1 MIKKMG
7 EFFQGRIVIAA
18 VGRALAPFI
27 NECIREGIVFYKMQK
42 SQNSLRA
49 QIKIKDFFRLRRPAR
64 ITRTRIR
71 IVAKYGW
78 PFIAARWWRRKTLLG
93 GIAAVAIILIILSQM
108 TLSISV
114 SGNKNITKEELFV
127 AAERYGLK
135 TWTWQNSV
143 DLNSV
148 SKSLV
153 EEFPDAA
160 WIGISRKGTR
170 VEIKVVEKTRP
181 QVPGEAGN
189 LIASKAGLV
198 EKIMVIQGTSL
209 VHEGE
214 IVRPGQVL
222 ILAPE
227 TIENPGAIPKAEVQQ
242 KKKDYIP
249 DLEPAAKGFVR
260 GRVWYSGEATVP
272 LAEEIV
278 EETGQVAKGWGIKI
292 NSRVIMVTI
301 PESPYSLTQEEVDHR
316 GLTLW
321 RNWRLPVELV
331 TVNYKELHKV
341 QIERTELEARQEAEK
356 SARQEAYQDIPQGAN
371 IIQERV
377 RLLQSGEGERVRL
390 EVETYED
397 LAVYPDG

>member
-1 MIKKMG
+1 MIKRMG
-7 EFFQGRIVIAA
+7 EFLQGRVYIVAR
-18 VGRALAPFI
+18 GRALAPFI

-49 QIKIKDFFRLRRPAR
+49 QMKIKDFIRLRRPAR
-64 ITRTRIR
+64 VTRTRIR
-71 IVAKYGW
+71 IVAKYGF
-78 PFIAARWWRRKTLLG
+78 PFILARWWRRKSLIG
-93 GIAAVAIILIILSQM
+93 GITAVLIALVLLSQM

-114 SGNKNITKEELFV
+114 SGNNNISKEEIFE
-127 AAERYGLK
+127 AAEKHGLK
-135 TWTWQNSV
+135 TWTWQDKV
-143 DLNSV
+143 DLNDV
-148 SKSLV
+148 SKALV
-153 EEFPDAA
+153 EEFPDVA
-160 WIGISRKGTR
+160 WVGISRKGTR
-170 VEIKVVEKTRP
+170 VEIRIVEKTRP

-189 LIASKAGLV
+189 LIAHKAGLV
-198 EKIMVIQGTSL
+198 DKVMVIQGTSL

-227 TIENPGAIPKAEVQQ
+227 IIEDPGAITKPDAQQ
-242 KKKDYIP
+242 KIKDYIP
-249 DLEPAAKGFVR
+249 ETKPAAKGFVR

-272 LAEEIV
+272 LQEEIIR
-278 EETGQVAKGWGIKI
+278 ETGQVATGRGIKI

-301 PESPYSLTQEEVDHR
+301 PESPYSLSQEEVESS
-316 GLTLW
+316 GLTVW

-331 TVNYKELHKV
+331 TVTYKELQKV
-341 QIERTELEARQEAEK
+341 QLERTEAEARQAAEELARQEACL
-356 SARQEAYQDIPQGAN
+356 DITPGAD

-377 RLLQSGEGERVRL
+377 RVLQSDEGERVRL

>member
-1 MIKKMG
+1 MIKRMG
-7 EFFQGRIVIAA
+7 EFLQGRVYIIAY
-18 VGRALAPFI
+18 GKALAPFI

-49 QIKIKDFFRLRRPAR
+49 QIKIKDFFLLRGPAR
-64 ITRTRIR
+64 LTHTRIR

-78 PFIAARWWRRKTLLG
+78 PFLAARWWRRKSLIG
-93 GIAAVAIILIILSQM
+93 GITAVFIALFILSQM

-114 SGNKNITKEELFV
+114 SGNKNISKEEIFA
-127 AAERYGLK
+127 AAEKHGLK
-135 TWTWQNSV
+135 TWTWQDKV
-143 DLNSV
+143 DLNDV
-148 SKSLV
+148 SKALV

-160 WIGISRKGTR
+160 WVGISRKGTR

-189 LIASKAGLV
+189 LIARKAGLV

-227 TIENPGAIPKAEVQQ
+227 TIGDPGAIPKPDAQQ

-249 DLEPAAKGFVR
+249 ETKPAAKGFVR

-272 LAEEIV
+272 LQEEIIR
-278 EETGQVAKGWGIKI
+278 ETGQVSIGRGIKI

-301 PESPYSLTQEEVDHR
+301 PESPYSLAEEEVEHR

-331 TVNYKELHKV
+331 TVTYKELQKV
-341 QIERTELEARQEAEK
+341 QVERTETEARQAAEEL
-356 SARQEAYQDIPQGAN
+356 ARQIAYQDITPGAD

-377 RLLQSGEGERVRL
+377 RVLQSDEGERVRL